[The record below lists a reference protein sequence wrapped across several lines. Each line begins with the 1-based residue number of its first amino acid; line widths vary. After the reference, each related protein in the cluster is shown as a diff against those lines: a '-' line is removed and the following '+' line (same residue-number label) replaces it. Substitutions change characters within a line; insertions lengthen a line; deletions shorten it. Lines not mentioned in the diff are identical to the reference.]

1 MTHQELMAEK
11 AHEFFQLSKLVEVV
25 LAHPLLSLGVVLGA
39 SAAYGCGEI
48 AMRKGRNDR
57 LWAALGLLFSVVP
70 LIVLIALPSAEPS
83 AQDPVAPH
91 ATA

>member
-11 AHEFFQLSKLVEVV
+11 ANEFFQLSKLVEVV
-25 LAHPLLSLGVVLGA
+25 LAHPLPSLGVVLGA
-39 SAAYGCGEI
+39 LAAYGCAEI

-70 LIVLIALPSAEPS
+70 LVVLISLPAAEPA
-83 AQDPVAPH
+83 AQDPNAPH